1 MGRVGEASDDRA
13 LIAVSS
19 CLLGEAVRYDGG
31 HKYFPCLDEVP
42 LGQFRFMAV
51 CPEVE
56 SGLGVP
62 RPPLRLVRSS
72 AGIRLQAVGN
82 PEHDVTALLE
92 RQVRCRVAALEGVSG
107 FILKSRSPSC
117 GIEDVPVFDEAGRQ
131 VAQGSGLFV
140 RYLMSV
146 YPALPLAAEVQ
157 LLDVPWRDDF
167 LQRVLAYAHHQRQAR
182 DA

>member
-1 MGRVGEASDDRA
+1 MRRVEGAPDDRV

-31 HKYFPCLDEVP
+31 HKCFPCLNQVP
-42 LGQFRFMAV
+42 QAQFRLIAI

-62 RPPLRLVRSS
+62 RPPLQLVRAR
-72 AGIRLQAVGN
+72 AGIRVREVGN
-82 PEHDVTALLE
+82 PAHDVTVLLE
-92 RQVRCRVAALEGVSG
+92 RQAHCRIAALEGISG

-117 GIEDVPVFDEAGRQ
+117 GLERVPVFDEAGGQ
-131 VAQGSGLFV
+131 VAQGSGLFAHH
-140 RYLMSV
+140 LMTA
-146 YPALPLAAEVQ
+146 YPALPLAEEVQ
-157 LLDVPWRDDF
+157 LLDVTWRDDF
-167 LQRVLAYAHHQRQAR
+167 LRRVLTYARHQRQMR